1 MEDKKNFELLYE
13 GKAKKVYKLD
23 EEKLLINFKDDV
35 TAFNGLKKDQILNKG
50 RINKE
55 ISKFFFEM
63 LNKKGISTHYIN
75 DYDEN
80 SFVAEWTDLIPLE
93 VIIRNY
99 TAGSFCKRY
108 GVKKGLM
115 FDYPLVEFSLKND
128 ELGDPMITKD
138 AIILLK
144 ITTED
149 VLNGIISISKKVN
162 DILRDYLKSK
172 RIILVDFKLEFGI
185 SKKDNKLTLIDEISP
200 DTCRFWDANTME
212 SLDKDVYREEKGDLI
227 NTYEV
232 LLGRLDI

>member
-13 GKAKKVYKLD
+13 GKAKKVYKFD
-23 EEKLLINFKDDV
+23 EQKLLIRFKDDV

-50 RINKE
+50 KINKE

-63 LNKKGISTHYIN
+63 LNNQGINTHYIN

-80 SFVAEWTDLIPLE
+80 SFVAKWTDLIPLE

-108 GVKKGLM
+108 GVKKGLI

-128 ELGDPMITKD
+128 ELGDPMIAKD
-138 AIILLK
+138 AILLLK
-144 ITTED
+144 ITTEN
-149 VLNGIISISKKVN
+149 VLDEIASISKKVN
-162 DILRDYLKSK
+162 NILSDYLKSK
-172 RIILVDFKLEFGI
+172 GIILVDFKLEFGI
-185 SKKDNKLTLIDEISP
+185 SKNDNKVTLIDEISP

-212 SLDKDVYREEKGDLI
+212 SLDKDVYRENKGDLI
-227 NTYEV
+227 NAYEV

>member
-13 GKAKKVYKLD
+13 GKAKKVYKFD
-23 EEKLLINFKDDV
+23 EKKLLIRFKDDV

-50 RINKE
+50 KINKK

-63 LNKKGISTHYIN
+63 LNKKGINTHYLN

-80 SFVAEWTDLIPLE
+80 SFVVKWTDLIPLE

-108 GVKKGLM
+108 RVKKGLI

-138 AIILLK
+138 AILLLK

-149 VLNGIISISKKVN
+149 VLDEITSISKEVN
-162 DILRDYLKSK
+162 NILGNYLKSK
-172 RIILVDFKLEFGI
+172 GIILVDFKLEFGI
-185 SKKDNKLTLIDEISP
+185 SKQDNKVTLIDEISP

-212 SLDKDVYREEKGDLI
+212 SLDKDVYREEKGDLL
-227 NTYEV
+227 NAYEV

>member
-1 MEDKKNFELLYE
+1 MENNENFTLLYE

-35 TAFNGLKKDQILNKG
+35 TAFDGLKKDQILNKG

-63 LNKKGISTHYIN
+63 LNKKGISTHYIK
-75 DYDEN
+75 DYDET

-108 GVKKGLM
+108 GVKKGLIL
-115 FDYPLVEFSLKND
+115 DYPLVEFSLKND

-138 AIILLK
+138 AVILLK

-149 VLNGIISISKKVN
+149 VLNDITSISKKVN
-162 DILRDYLKSK
+162 NILRDYLKSK

-185 SKKDNKLTLIDEISP
+185 SKKDNKVTLIDEISP

-227 NTYEV
+227 NAYEV

>member
-99 TAGSFCKRY
+99 TAGSFCERY

-149 VLNGIISISKKVN
+149 VLNNIISISKKVN